1 MEGGAVSTTSI
12 IVLVVVVVIVLALAG
27 YLVAWTSRE
36 RQRRQLKD
44 QFGPEY
50 TNTVNASGDKRRAE
64 VDLKNRVEQRKSL
77 TIQPL
82 TPVQRDRYQQGWRQ
96 VQGEFVDSPT
106 TALGQAD
113 ALVSSVMVTRG
124 YPVQDF
130 EAQADLIS
138 VDHPQVVEHYRKA
151 HGIYVNSQTA
161 AVPTDDMRAAFVS
174 FRALFSELVEDARA
188 DVGMA
193 GTEPVDQSTT

>member
-1 MEGGAVSTTSI
+1 MSTTSI
-12 IVLVVVVVIVLALAG
+12 IVLVVVVVVVLALAG

-50 TNTVNASGDKRRAE
+50 AHTVNEVGDKRRAE
-64 VDLKNRVEQRKSL
+64 VDLKNRVEQRRGI
-77 TIQPL
+77 TVQPL
-82 TPVQRDRYQQGWRQ
+82 SPVQRDRYQQGWRQ
-96 VQGEFVDSPT
+96 VQAEFVDSPA

-130 EAQADLIS
+130 EAQADLVS
-138 VDHPQVVEHYRKA
+138 VDHPQVVEHYRNA
-151 HGIYVNSQTA
+151 HGTYLNSQTG
-161 AVPTDDMRAAFVS
+161 AVPTDDIRAAFVS
-174 FRALFSELVEDARA
+174 FRALFSELVEDGRANVGTARTGPA
-188 DVGMA
+188 
-193 GTEPVDQSTT
+193 DQSAN

>member
-1 MEGGAVSTTSI
+1 MSTTSI
-12 IVLVVVVVIVLALAG
+12 IVLVVVVVIILVLAG
-27 YLVAWTSRE
+27 YLAAWTSRE

-50 TNTVNASGDKRRAE
+50 ANTVNASGDKKRAD
-64 VDLKNRVEQRKSL
+64 VDLKNRVEQRKSIA
-77 TIQPL
+77 IQPL
-82 TPVQRDRYQQGWRQ
+82 SPVQRDRYQQGWRQ

-130 EAQADLIS
+130 ETQADLVS

-151 HGIYVNSQTA
+151 HGIYVNSQTG
-161 AVPTDDMRAAFVS
+161 AVPTDDIRTAFVS
-174 FRALFSELVEDARA
+174 FRALFSELVEDGRT
-188 DVGMA
+188 DVGTV